1 MLFGVGWTSSTL
13 RNVGKMCMK
22 AHRQLVNATATPLRI
37 TTASGSLVLPI
48 YAGMEFTEMYKDRM
62 LVIDGMRV
70 PVHDMIN
77 PAYLP
82 EPEGKTVFIVPY
94 STLLHSSNRA
104 DLAAVSK
111 ISGNTILDTIVRRGF
126 WFTGKGAMRGV

>member
-1 MLFGVGWTSSTL
+1 
-13 RNVGKMCMK
+13 
-22 AHRQLVNATATPLRI
+22 
-37 TTASGSLVLPI
+37 
-48 YAGMEFTEMYKDRM
+48 MEFTEMYKDRM

-70 PVHDMIN
+70 PVHDMKN